1 MPQILHSS
9 LLVATELSSVSPSLP
24 PFPPALPFLS
34 VQQVLNQG
42 TGPDTPVVWTCP
54 VGRDW
59 TLCHIRFVTSGAPK
73 PSLQFQMS
81 AAGTIW
87 LDDVSLLAS
96 CDHPATPPAM
106 TYSLPPAVRASYWRF
121 TILDSWNPDGTY
133 APEPAK
139 GEGPAVE
146 YIQFKNATSAAGAEE
161 GNGKQHEEGVAATE
175 AEGCWIT
182 ETADWTVSGQYHP
195 NGPISH
201 LIAPC
206 DGGFWNAGATP
217 QPWSATVALP
227 GVRARACVSLSV
239 SSCVSLSVPS
249 CVSLSVSFCV
259 SLCLT
264 LVVTGAWFQR
274 LSFRRR
280 ICRRGSPALV
290 HLGSCELHE

>member
-1 MPQILHSS
+1 
-9 LLVATELSSVSPSLP
+9 
-24 PFPPALPFLS
+24 
-34 VQQVLNQG
+34 
-42 TGPDTPVVWTCP
+42 
-54 VGRDW
+54 
-59 TLCHIRFVTSGAPK
+59 
-73 PSLQFQMS
+73 MS

-96 CDHPATPPAM
+96 CDHPATLPAM

-146 YIQFKNATSAAGAEE
+146 YIQFKNATAAAGAEQE
-161 GNGKQHEEGVAATE
+161 NGKQHEEGVAATE
-175 AEGCWIT
+175 AEGGWIT

-227 GVRARACVSLSV
+227 GVRARVCAGARARARAGVRVCVCASHALCRWTSHLRYQGRGF
-239 SSCVSLSVPS
+239 SGFRFADAFADEDHLR
-249 CVSLSVSFCV
+249 SF
-259 SLCLT
+259 T
-264 LVVTGAWFQR
+264 LEAANSTSNTTVWRLVLNETGLPNHR
-274 LSFRRR
+274 
-280 ICRRGSPALV
+280 P
-290 HLGSCELHE
+290 